1 MCWWL
6 SWRSSRGGTAER
18 HWREMIADTPKP
30 PYYAVIF
37 TSLRN
42 EKDTGGY
49 AEAAACMLERARR
62 QPGFLGFESARDGL
76 GISVSY
82 WRSLEDIAAW
92 RRDAEHRRAQQQAG
106 RWYDA
111 YRIRICRVE
120 REYGS

>member
-1 MCWWL
+1 
-6 SWRSSRGGTAER
+6 
-18 HWREMIADTPKP
+18 MIADTPKP

-42 EKDTGGY
+42 EKDAGGY
-49 AEAAACMLERARR
+49 AEAAARMLERARR
-62 QPGFLGFESARDGL
+62 HPGFLGFESARDGL

-92 RRDAEHRRAQQQAG
+92 RRDGEHRLAQRQAS

-120 REYGS
+120 REYGD